1 MTGKEALERLIAGNK
16 RYVAGTPEHPNQS
29 PERRKEVGSG
39 QTPFACI
46 LGCADSRV
54 PPEIIFDQGLG
65 DLFVLRVAGNVA
77 NEMILG
83 SLEYAVE
90 HLGAQLIVVLGHKR
104 CGAVAAAVSG
114 GEAPGHIGKLVQA
127 IQPAVDRS
135 KSMQGDAV
143 ENAVRENIQLT
154 AQKLQ
159 SDSSI
164 LKARVD
170 ADTLDI
176 IGAFYDLDTGQAGFF
191 PN

>member
-29 PERRKEVGSG
+29 PERRKEVSSG
-39 QTPFACI
+39 QAPFACI

-114 GEAPGHIGKLVQA
+114 GEAPGHIGKLVEA

-154 AQKLQ
+154 AEKLQ

-164 LKARVD
+164 LKGRVD
-170 ADTLDI
+170 ADTLEI
-176 IGAFYDLDTGQAGFF
+176 NGAFYDLDTGQAAFF